1 MAHSWSHIFD
11 VIRTLVRRDFVGRYR
26 NTALGMLWALVS
38 PMLFLGVFYF
48 VFGVLFKIGIEKYA
62 SFVLVGVLSWA
73 WFQQAVA
80 QAVSTIT
87 ANPNL
92 VSQPGFPTAA
102 LPVVAVTATLLNFL
116 IAVPLVMVVFLIEGV
131 QPSATYILLPAVIIT
146 QYVLALAV
154 CYFVAAINVT
164 ARDVQYIVPVIL
176 QIGYYITPI
185 FYSPA
190 NIPPEY
196 IRILSINPMYTVI
209 NAYRDILIYN
219 RAPPWADL
227 MLVLVISL
235 GLLVASFLY
244 FRRASLRF
252 LEEI

>member
-1 MAHSWSHIFD
+1 MAGSWSHTFD
-11 VIRTLVRRDFVGRYR
+11 VVRALVRRDFVGRYR
-26 NTALGMLWALVS
+26 NTALGMMWALVS

-48 VFGVLFKIGIEKYA
+48 VFGMLFKIGIEQYA

-73 WFQQAVA
+73 WFQQAIA

-92 VSQPGFPTAA
+92 VSQPGFPTAT

-116 IAVPLVMVVFLIEGV
+116 IAIPLVIVVFLMEGV
-131 QPSATYILLPAVIIT
+131 RPSGAYFLLPIVIATQYILT
-146 QYVLALAV
+146 LAV

-176 QIGYYITPI
+176 QIGYYVTPI
-185 FYSPA
+185 FYSPEK
-190 NIPPEY
+190 IPAEY
-196 IRILSINPMYTVI
+196 VGILSLNPMYTVI
-209 NAYRDILIYN
+209 LSYRNILMYDKMI
-219 RAPPWADL
+219 PWSDL
-227 MLVLVISL
+227 ALVFVISS
-235 GLLVASFLY
+235 GLLFASFRY
-244 FRRASLRF
+244 FRRASQRF

>member
-1 MAHSWSHIFD
+1 MARNWSHIFD
-11 VIRTLVRRDFVGRYR
+11 VVRALVRRDFVGRYR

-62 SFVLVGVLSWA
+62 SFVLVGVLSWN
-73 WFQQAVA
+73 WFQQAIA

-92 VSQPGFPTAA
+92 VSQPGFPTAT

-131 QPSATYILLPAVIIT
+131 QPSVAYFLLPAVIAT
-146 QYVLALAV
+146 QYILTLAV
-154 CYFVAAINVT
+154 CYFVAAVNVT

-176 QIGYYITPI
+176 QIGYYLTPI
-185 FYSPA
+185 FYSSEK
-190 NIPPEY
+190 IPSEY
-196 IRILSINPMYTVI
+196 VGVLSMNPMYTVI
-209 NAYRDILIYN
+209 VSYRDILIYN
-219 RAPPWADL
+219 KTLPWSDL
-227 MLVLVISL
+227 MTVLIVSS
-235 GLLVASFLY
+235 GLLLASFLY
-244 FRRASLRF
+244 FRRASRRF